1 MRDFQTPQA
10 VAPQKPPPPPTPA
23 APSGAEIRRQKYI
36 SLGLVLETSDD
47 AKCVNE

>member
-23 APSGAEIRRQKYI
+23 APSGAEISRQKCI
-36 SLGLVLETSDD
+36 PLGLVPKTSVD
-47 AKCVNE
+47 AQCIN